1 LTQTLPSLTL
11 NFRSIRL
18 APRAKNARRAHPLRN
33 FLSELQFQPNLSTR
47 RHLSDTV
54 RSQFLDDTGA
64 VISDTTGVDSLAL
77 DVYKER
83 VETINASTGLS
94 FQRPSHLWIFNVN
107 PSVSWSRAY
116 SVVSNSIDTAD
127 ADFLGRID
135 SDIPIVSVGTQVPLG
150 HTTRNTTS
158 LSTGVATS
166 TAFYGIFHPK
176 LGKLRALRHTIEP
189 RANYS
194 FRPGLAG
201 DQAVSHS
208 VGVSLSNRLDMKYE
222 SLGQEVRHDGLVDWQ
237 LSSSWNPDR
246 DLQWTNINSNLTLN
260 RQGPL
265 RVSIA
270 QVYDP
275 YKGKI
280 ISTSIPLSL
289 RLRGNIPSYTTSE
302 PQGDLNLVA
311 EEEGETFAYDD
322 SLEAR
327 SGRWGFEPEE
337 AGKFDVVAYLVFS
350 SVGGLGWYI
359 AMSYSLNRVLGETLS
374 SRVGIGFNI
383 HPTTNWRI
391 TYRVNYDASAHAFT
405 NPAIQV
411 ERALHCW
418 KLSFARVYDG
428 FQGEWNYYFR
438 IHILQHS
445 EDLFFESGDRSH
457 QFNF

>member
-1 LTQTLPSLTL
+1 
-11 NFRSIRL
+11 
-18 APRAKNARRAHPLRN
+18 
-33 FLSELQFQPNLSTR
+33 
-47 RHLSDTV
+47 
-54 RSQFLDDTGA
+54 
-64 VISDTTGVDSLAL
+64 
-77 DVYKER
+77 
-83 VETINASTGLS
+83 
-94 FQRPSHLWIFNVN
+94 
-107 PSVSWSRAY
+107 
-116 SVVSNSIDTAD
+116 
-127 ADFLGRID
+127 
-135 SDIPIVSVGTQVPLG
+135 
-150 HTTRNTTS
+150 
-158 LSTGVATS
+158 
-166 TAFYGIFHPK
+166 
-176 LGKLRALRHTIEP
+176 
-189 RANYS
+189 
-194 FRPGLAG
+194 
-201 DQAVSHS
+201 
-208 VGVSLSNRLDMKYE
+208 
-222 SLGQEVRHDGLVDWQ
+222 
-237 LSSSWNPDR
+237 
-246 DLQWTNINSNLTLN
+246 
-260 RQGPL
+260 L

-337 AGKFDVVAYLVFS
+337 AGTFDEVEDLEVS
-350 SVGGLGWYI
+350 SEGGLGWDI